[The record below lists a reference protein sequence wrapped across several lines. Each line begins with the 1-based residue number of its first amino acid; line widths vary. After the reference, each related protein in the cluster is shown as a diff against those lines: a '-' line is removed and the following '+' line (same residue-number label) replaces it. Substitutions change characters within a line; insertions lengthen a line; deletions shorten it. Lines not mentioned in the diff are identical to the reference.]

1 MATIECGLGDV
12 GDLYR
17 SLSGPLQRIV
27 RGGVR
32 APEAV
37 IEEACQCAWTR
48 LVCHQHR
55 VHRDTALGWLAKT
68 ASREAIRL
76 ARRAG
81 RELPLDSAETAAAT
95 QRSMVDPGPADV
107 VDLRARLATVAT
119 LPVRQ
124 QRLLW
129 LRGLGLSYDEIALRD
144 GCTPRTVERQLN
156 RARTALRSSAG

>member
-1 MATIECGLGDV
+1 MGTIECELGDV

-37 IEEACQCAWTR
+37 IEEACQFAWTR

-55 VHRDTALGWLAKT
+55 VHRDTALGWLART

-76 ARRAG
+76 VRRSS
-81 RELPLDSAETAAAT
+81 RELPFDSAETTAAAP
-95 QRSMVDPGPADV
+95 RVMVDPGPADLV
-107 VDLRARLATVAT
+107 ERRARLATLGS
-119 LPVRQ
+119 LPLRQ

-144 GCTPRTVERQLN
+144 GCTARTVERQLN
-156 RARTALRSSAG
+156 RARSALRSRAR